1 MDRAEVERL
10 VRDAVNMLFAC
21 DAALLGND
29 NSEWAI
35 AHRLAVYLEQ
45 LLPGWNIDC
54 EFNRQGDEN
63 DPKALES
70 GSRVRP
76 DIIVHH
82 RGQVEREHNL
92 LAIELKKSDAVADHV
107 KVKEYTSAPAGSRT
121 FQYQYGLSVS
131 VPSFEVTWFE
141 SGRIVSQLRTAADA
155 NRRVSA
161 LQVIPSSRRG
171 SRR

>member
-1 MDRAEVERL
+1 M
-10 VRDAVNMLFAC
+10 
-21 DAALLGND
+21 
-29 NSEWAI
+29 I

-45 LLPGWNIDC
+45 LLPGWNVDC

-92 LAIELKKSDAVADHV
+92 LAIELKKADAVTDHV
-107 KVKEYTSAPAGSRT
+107 KVEEYTSAPAGSRK

-131 VPSFEVTWFE
+131 VPSFEKTWVE
-141 SGRIVSQLRTAADA
+141 SGRSVS
-155 NRRVSA
+155 
-161 LQVIPSSRRG
+161 
-171 SRR
+171 